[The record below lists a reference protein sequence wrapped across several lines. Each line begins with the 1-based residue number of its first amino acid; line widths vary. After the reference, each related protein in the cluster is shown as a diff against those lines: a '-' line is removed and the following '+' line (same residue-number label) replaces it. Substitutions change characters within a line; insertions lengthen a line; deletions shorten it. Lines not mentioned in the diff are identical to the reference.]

1 MRHEKPALAGAMQH
15 HAPTKRQET
24 SSRGGTSQR
33 GKKPHQEVEP
43 HKEARNLTKRWNLTK
58 RQETSPRGGTS
69 PRGKKPRQEVEPHHA
84 VTSKNKRLE
93 PVQLLPVKRLAH
105 WSQKGLRG
113 SLHSHGLLYSRR
125 E

>member
-24 SSRGGTSQR
+24 SSRGGTS
-33 GKKPHQEVEP
+33 
-43 HKEARNLTKRWNLTK
+43 
-58 RQETSPRGGTS
+58 

-84 VTSKNKRLE
+84 VISKNKRLE

-113 SLHSHGLLYSRR
+113 SLHSHGLLYSLR
-125 E
+125 EWMWLAATSTR